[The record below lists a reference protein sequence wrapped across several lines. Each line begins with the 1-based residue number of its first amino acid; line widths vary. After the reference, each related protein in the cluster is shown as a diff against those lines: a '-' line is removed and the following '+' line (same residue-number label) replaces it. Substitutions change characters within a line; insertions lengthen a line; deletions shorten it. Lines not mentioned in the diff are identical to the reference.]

1 MQTHTQT
8 HTHTQTD
15 THRHR
20 QTHTDTDR
28 HRQTHTDTDTHTPVV
43 MKVTFWAPKFTCMA
57 LLFSMNAPLA
67 LALEEDEGGL

>member
-1 MQTHTQT
+1 
-8 HTHTQTD
+8 
-15 THRHR
+15 
-20 QTHTDTDR
+20 
-28 HRQTHTDTDTHTPVV
+28 